1 MHPFFTTRTA
11 FVYSKPLDFLYF
23 WGSEKEHMEII
34 EEPLPGVKLLK
45 PKVFHDDRGYF
56 YESYNKA
63 TFKKIGIAVDF
74 VQDNESLSQ
83 KGVVRGLHFQYGEFA
98 QAKLVSVAKGAV
110 LDVVADIRKNSP
122 TYGKYYAVELN
133 DENKYRLFIP
143 EGFAH
148 GFATLKNNTL
158 FTYKCSAFYNPKHEG
173 GIMFNDPDL
182 NVDWPFNNPEISPKD
197 KNLQRFN
204 GFKSPF
210 E

>member
-1 MHPFFTTRTA
+1 
-11 FVYSKPLDFLYF
+11 
-23 WGSEKEHMEII
+23 MEII
-34 EEPLPGVKLLK
+34 EEPLPGLKLLK

-63 TFKKIGIAVDF
+63 TFNRVGISDEF

-110 LDVVADIRKNSP
+110 LDVVADIRKNSRA
-122 TYGKYYAVELN
+122 YGKHYAVELN
-133 DENKYRLFIP
+133 DENKYRLYIP

-158 FTYKCSAFYNPKHEG
+158 FTYKCSAFYNPRFEG

-182 NVDWPFNNPEISPKD
+182 NVDWPFKHPEISPKD
-197 KNLQRFN
+197 KKLQSFKE
-204 GFKSPF
+204 FKSPF
-210 E
+210 